1 MAATEPG
8 FWGMRVRTWSIGH
21 ALIGLLIGCAGK
33 APVQAP
39 PAPPSPAPQRAGCE
53 AQVEEVEDAM
63 TRLADRF
70 LWDEVER
77 LLQLALAGR
86 RVGQGCGD
94 AARDALLKVARRWA
108 EEGAASGGGQLYDLA
123 QRAYTAL
130 RTHFPGAELELEHLF
145 GRLEFTRAGRVGS
158 ELGEQTLAADR
169 YAAAQRHHAL
179 ALRRGGLTPEQA
191 RLSAS
196 QQLEASRRALDV
208 ALPRWEPAPWLC
220 EPDRMG
226 VCATRPRSPVV
237 LALGPSD
244 AQMLAAYELL
254 LGEPAAASL
263 PEVPEVKVDRA
274 ELLLRHG
281 RPLEV
286 ESALA
291 EVMTEHDGEP
301 IAARAGLLLL
311 RSLQVRWLDPA
322 ASPAAQ
328 AQARE
333 ELIRVTGNL
342 RVGRTRG
349 LKIAA
354 SEQLERVWPGLRA
367 GAMWQ
372 AAGAARSNRHYP
384 ECAQIFEAMAD
395 ERELGHD
402 EAALRLEAAAC
413 HEEGGAFGP
422 AIAGYGDWLAR
433 FPGDRRAAEVELRLA
448 RTHEKVLNVEDA
460 RDHYIRFL
468 ALAPADPRAPL
479 ARRRS
484 IALALVTGTIDEA
497 QVEALARDRRTGA
510 RVLAAAIRFR
520 TEVRPGSPIARIDE
534 YIQKFGREGGE
545 ARLAIAHVRAAE
557 ALMRSS
563 CPVEAIDGL
572 CVEVTREKT
581 LGRVLPR
588 VAKELALARSRLAT
602 AATLLATASAARDEL
617 EAPLAVTAG
626 ELAMA
631 RRTLSLLLGDLRA
644 EAALSTRPP
653 ASYDPERS
661 QLWLTRRTA
670 EVQQMQAVYESVN
683 PTAGRP
689 VAQEV
694 AGVESIAS
702 DRFAAVI
709 EARKAQVYEA
719 DIGLL
724 EEVAAAMASR
734 GETGQ
739 AGALLA
745 ANMQALADERRA
757 AVFTAYHRCIEL
769 VAQWGQDPD
778 GRAETCRAG
787 LGRLVQRY
795 ESRLEYVPDLLGRLR

>member
-1 MAATEPG
+1 MAGVESGSWA
-8 FWGMRVRTWSIGH
+8 MRVRTWSIGQ
-21 ALIGLLIGCAGK
+21 ALIGLLIGCAPK
-33 APVQAP
+33 APVPVATVTPSHAP
-39 PAPPSPAPQRAGCE
+39 PGSCA

-63 TRLADRF
+63 TRLADRY
-70 LWDEVER
+70 LWEEVER
-77 LLQLALAGR
+77 LLQLALVTR
-86 RVGQGCGD
+86 RGLGQSCSD
-94 AARDALLKVARRWA
+94 AARTALLAVARRWA
-108 EEGAASGGGQLYDLA
+108 EEGASSGGGQLYDLA
-123 QRAYTAL
+123 QRAYGAL
-130 RTHFPGAELELEHLF
+130 ATHFPGAQGELEHLF

-169 YAAAQRHHAL
+169 YLAAQRHHAL
-179 ALRRGGLTPEQA
+179 ALRRGGLTPAQA

-220 EPDRMG
+220 EPDRTG
-226 VCATRPRSPVV
+226 VCATRPRSPTV
-237 LALGPSD
+237 LPLAPAD
-244 AQMLAAYELL
+244 AQMLAAYDLL
-254 LGEPAAASL
+254 LGEPAAANL
-263 PEVPEVKVDRA
+263 PEVPEVLVDRA

-281 RPLEV
+281 RLAEV
-286 ESALA
+286 ESVLE

-301 IAARAGLLLL
+301 VGARAGLLLL
-311 RSLQVRWLDPA
+311 RSLQVRWLDPS
-322 ASPAAQ
+322 ASPEVQAA
-328 AQARE
+328 ARA
-333 ELIRVTGNL
+333 
-342 RVGRTRG
+342 G
-349 LKIAA
+349 LIAA
-354 SEQLERVWPGLRA
+354 TGLLRSGRARTLKTPAGEQIERALPGLRA

-372 AAGAARSNRHYP
+372 AARAAQAARRFG
-384 ECAQIFEAMAD
+384 ECAQLFEAMAG
-395 ERELGHD
+395 EGELGHD

-413 HEEGGAFGP
+413 HADGGAFGP
-422 AIAGYGDWLAR
+422 AIAGYDEWLAR
-433 FPGDRRAAEVELRLA
+433 FPGDRRTAEVELRLA

-468 ALAPADPRAPL
+468 ALAPADPQAPL

-484 IALALVTGTIDEA
+484 IALALVTGTVDEA
-497 QVEALARDRRTGA
+497 QVEALARDRRTDA

-520 TEVRPGSPIARIDE
+520 TEVRPGSPLARIE
-534 YIQKFGREGGE
+534 GYVQKFGREGGE
-545 ARLAIAHVRAAE
+545 ARLAIAHLRAAE

-572 CVEVTREKT
+572 CVEVTREKM

-588 VAKELALARSRLAT
+588 VAKELALARTRLAA
-602 AATLLATASAARDEL
+602 AATLLATASASRDEL

-626 ELAMA
+626 ELASA
-631 RRTLSLLLGDLRA
+631 RRVLSLLLGDLRA

-683 PTAGRP
+683 PSAGRP

-694 AGVESIAS
+694 AGAESMAS

-724 EEVAAAMASR
+724 EEVAAAVASHSAH
-734 GETGQ
+734 GQ
-739 AGALLA
+739 PGVELA
-745 ANMQALADERRA
+745 ARMQALADERRA
-757 AVFTAYHRCIEL
+757 EVFKAYHRCIEL
-769 VAQWGQDPD
+769 VALWGQDPD

-795 ESRLEYVPDLLGRLR
+795 ESRIEYVPDLLGRLR

>member
-1 MAATEPG
+1 MA
-8 FWGMRVRTWSIGH
+8 VRACSIGNVI
-21 ALIGLLIGCAGK
+21 IGALIGCAPR
-33 APVQAP
+33 AIA
-39 PAPPSPAPQRAGCE
+39 PAPAPAPLVDMGEPACA
-53 AQVEEVEDAM
+53 AQVEQVDDALV
-63 TRLADRF
+63 RLADRF
-70 LWDEVER
+70 LWEEVER
-77 LLQLALAGR
+77 LLQLALASPRGA
-86 RVGQGCGD
+86 GQGCRD
-94 AARDALLKVARRWA
+94 AAQAALAKVARRWA
-108 EEGAASGGGQLYDLA
+108 EEGASSGGGQLYDLA

-130 RTHFPGAELELEHLF
+130 ATHFPGSQAELEHMF
-145 GRLEFTRAGRVGS
+145 GRLEFTRAVKVG
-158 ELGEQTLAADR
+158 ELGEQTLTADR

-179 ALRRGGLTPEQA
+179 ALELGGLTPEQA

-208 ALPRWEPAPWLC
+208 GLPRWEPAPWLC
-220 EPDRMG
+220 EPDRTG
-226 VCATRPRSPVV
+226 TCATRPRSPVV
-237 LALGPSD
+237 LALAAGD
-244 AQMLAAYELL
+244 AQMLAAYDLL

-263 PEVPEVKVDRA
+263 PETPEVAVDRA

-281 RPLEV
+281 RLMEV
-286 ESALA
+286 EPALRK
-291 EVMTEHDGEP
+291 VMTEHEGEP
-301 IAARAGLLLL
+301 VAARAGLLLL

-322 ASPAAQ
+322 ASPEAQ
-328 AQARE
+328 ATARAG
-333 ELIRVTGNL
+333 LIAVTGLL
-342 RVGRTRG
+342 REGAGRGGTTAERES
-349 LKIAA
+349 I
-354 SEQLERVWPGLRA
+354 ERVMPGLRA

-372 AAGAARSNRHYP
+372 AARAAHAARRFG
-384 ECAQIFEAMAD
+384 ECAQLFETMAG

-413 HEEGGAFGP
+413 HEDGGAFGP
-422 AIAGYGDWLAR
+422 AIAGYEDWLAR
-433 FPGDRRAAEVELRLA
+433 FPGDRRTAEVELRLA
-448 RTHEKVLNVEDA
+448 RTHEEVLNVEDA

-484 IALALVTGTIDEA
+484 IALALVTGTVDEA
-497 QVEALARDRRTGA
+497 QVMALARDRRTGE

-520 TEVRPGSPIARIDE
+520 TEVRLGSPIARIE
-534 YIQKFGREGGE
+534 GYIQKFGREGGE

-588 VAKELALARSRLAT
+588 AAKELALARTELA
-602 AATLLATASAARDEL
+602 AATSLLATASASRDEL
-617 EAPLAVTAG
+617 EAPLAVTAS
-626 ELAMA
+626 ELASA
-631 RRTLSLLLGDLRA
+631 RRVLSLLLGDLRA

-683 PTAGRP
+683 PSAGRP
-689 VAQEV
+689 VAQDV
-694 AGVESIAS
+694 AGAESTAS

-724 EEVAAAMASR
+724 EEVAAAVASQSVS
-734 GETGQ
+734 GQ
-739 AGALLA
+739 PGALLA
-745 ANMQALADERRA
+745 ARMQTLANERRA
-757 AVFTAYHRCIEL
+757 DVFKAYHRCIEL
-769 VAQWGQDPD
+769 VALWGQDPD